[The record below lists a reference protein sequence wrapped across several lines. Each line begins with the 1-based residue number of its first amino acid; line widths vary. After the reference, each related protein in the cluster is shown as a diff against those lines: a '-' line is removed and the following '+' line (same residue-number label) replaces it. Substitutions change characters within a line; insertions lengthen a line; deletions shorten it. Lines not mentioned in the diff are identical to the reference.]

1 MTGSR
6 SVHDGVAFG
15 WRVVDLLV
23 ALRRKSRVARLG
35 RAYPYVI
42 LIPSVAMVGILA
54 YGLIY
59 LFWLSIHAFDP
70 FFLKQGPA
78 SLDQYRRI
86 STGTTGIFYREV
98 LIRTLFVSAM
108 VTVGAVALALP
119 VAYFVVRVHARSWR
133 LAALTLILVPFLMGE
148 TVRAFGWLLLLGQGG
163 AVRWL
168 LSKLG
173 LDVNLIG
180 SSIGIWIGM
189 MQVMMPVAA
198 LVVLPAVRRINPDL
212 ERAAQTLGASP
223 LRTWRHVVIPLA
235 RPGLVAAAAVVF
247 TLSMTE
253 YAIPGVLGLG
263 RLPFV
268 ANAIQSI
275 FFLGN
280 NIYLGSAFSM
290 VLVVVVTVLVILLV
304 RVGRARSSL

>member
-1 MTGSR
+1 MARGP
-6 SVHDGVAFG
+6 VNEDVAAG
-15 WRVVDLLV
+15 WRLIDALV
-23 ALRRKSRVARLG
+23 GLRKRSGVARLG

-54 YGLIY
+54 YGVIY
-59 LFWLSIHAFDP
+59 LFWLSIHSFDP
-70 FFLKQGPA
+70 FFLKQGPL
-78 SLDQYRRI
+78 SLGQYRRI
-86 STGTTGIFYREV
+86 STGATGVFYREV

-108 VTVGAVALALP
+108 VTIGAVALALP
-119 VAYFVVRVHARSWR
+119 VAYFVVRVHSRSWR

-163 AVRWL
+163 AVRWS
-168 LSKLG
+168 LSKFG

-180 SSIGIWIGM
+180 SSIGIWIGL
-189 MQVMMPVAA
+189 MQVMMPIAA

-280 NIYLGSAFSM
+280 NVYLGSAFSM
-290 VLVVVVTVLVILLV
+290 VLVIVVTVGVILLV
-304 RVGRARSSL
+304 RLARARTAS